1 MLALREAVAAYRDG
15 WVRVW
20 QAPRILVL
28 LAGATILVTAAG
40 LDGAPASRPF
50 VLDVFEPLGTALMG
64 GAIAAALDAS
74 DVTSR
79 LGGESAPW
87 LLWLLVV
94 IGGVVLTGGV
104 MDRYARQR
112 PLDARTFWG
121 VSGELAFRLIRLSAI
136 GGALFAVLTGALVLV
151 LDAIA
156 TAVLAAAG
164 PERGEA
170 MLWALELG
178 LRVPYLAAAFALFA
192 ATDAGRVRMVVERR
206 RSALFA
212 FTAGARFAWR
222 HRAPVVAPLRG
233 VVRHRRD
240 PLGAGLGRRA
250 VAGAGHRPGAA
261 PRRRPGRR
269 RDHRGARQRRR
280 RHRPVPGRPGARVL
294 RRAAAPGLAGL
305 PRHRDALRAEPR
317 VTFLRPSETLS
328 ASVPAVSPA
337 GLARRR
343 DPQCSS
349 RPPRPRRS

>member
-1 MLALREAVAAYRDG
+1 MLAPREALAAYRDG
-15 WVRVW
+15 WARVCR
-20 QAPRILVL
+20 APRILVL
-28 LAGATILVTAAG
+28 LTGATILVTAAG
-40 LDGAPASRPF
+40 LDGVPASRPP

-87 LLWLLVV
+87 MLWLFVV

-136 GGALFAVLTGALVLV
+136 GGALFTVLTGVLVLV

-164 PERGEA
+164 PERGET

-222 HRAPVVAPLRG
+222 HRGPAVLLYAALFAT
-233 VVRHRRD
+233 
-240 PLGAGLGRRA
+240 AGI
-250 VAGAGHRPGAA
+250 PW
-261 PRRRPGRR
+261 
-269 RDHRGARQRRR
+269 
-280 RHRPVPGRPGARVL
+280 
-294 RRAAAPGLAGL
+294 
-305 PRHRDALRAEPR
+305 AL
-317 VTFLRPSETLS
+317 LS
-328 ASVPAVSPA
+328 AAELWLEPGA
-337 GLARRR
+337 GLARLVDALRVGAAITAALVSAAAAISLFQAALAHASYVAPPRLVWPDSPAIETLTDRR
-343 DPQCSS
+343 DS
-349 RPPRPRRS
+349 PPA

>member
-15 WVRVW
+15 WARVW

-28 LAGATILVTAAG
+28 LAGATILMTAAG
-40 LDGAPASRPF
+40 VDGAPASRPF
-50 VLDVFEPLGTALMG
+50 ALDVFEPLGTALMG

-79 LGGESAPW
+79 IGGESAPW

-94 IGGVVLTGGV
+94 LGGVVLTGGV

-121 VSGELAFRLIRLSAI
+121 VSGELASRLIRLSVI
-136 GGALFAVLTGALVLV
+136 GGVLFAVLTGALVLV

-164 PERGEA
+164 PERGES

-178 LRVPYLAAAFALFA
+178 LRVPYLAAALALFA
-192 ATDAGRVRMVVERR
+192 ATDVGRVRMVVERR

-222 HRAPVVAPLRG
+222 HRTPVVVLY
-233 VVRHRRD
+233 
-240 PLGAGLGRRA
+240 GALFA
-250 VAGAGHRPGAA
+250 TAGIPWALVSAAELSLEPGI
-261 PRRRPGRR
+261 
-269 RDHRGARQRRR
+269 
-280 RHRPVPGRPGARVL
+280 
-294 RRAAAPGLAGL
+294 
-305 PRHRDALRAEPR
+305 
-317 VTFLRPSETLS
+317 
-328 ASVPAVSPA
+328 
-337 GLARRR
+337 GLARLLDAVQVGAAITAALVSAAAATALFQAALAHASYVAPPPLIWPDSPAIETLGHSGSPRR
-343 DPQCSS
+343 DF
-349 RPPRPRRS
+349 PPAV

>member
-136 GGALFAVLTGALVLV
+136 GGALFTRAHRR
-151 LDAIA
+151 
-156 TAVLAAAG
+156 AASWSWTRSPRPSSA
-164 PERGEA
+164 PPARSA
-170 MLWALELG
+170 ARSMLWALELG
-178 LRVPYLAAAFALFA
+178 LRVPYLAAALALFA

-222 HRAPVVAPLRG
+222 HRAPVVLLYAALFATAGIPWALVSAAELWLEPG
-233 VVRHRRD
+233 V
-240 PLGAGLGRRA
+240 
-250 VAGAGHRPGAA
+250 
-261 PRRRPGRR
+261 
-269 RDHRGARQRRR
+269 
-280 RHRPVPGRPGARVL
+280 
-294 RRAAAPGLAGL
+294 
-305 PRHRDALRAEPR
+305 
-317 VTFLRPSETLS
+317 
-328 ASVPAVSPA
+328 
-337 GLARRR
+337 GLARLLDAIQVGAAITAALVSAAAATSLFQAALAHASYVAPPRLVWPDSPAIETLGESRR
-343 DPQCSS
+343 DF
-349 RPPRPRRS
+349 PPAV

>member
-1 MLALREAVAAYRDG
+1 
-15 WVRVW
+15 
-20 QAPRILVL
+20 
-28 LAGATILVTAAG
+28 
-40 LDGAPASRPF
+40 
-50 VLDVFEPLGTALMG
+50 MG

-136 GGALFAVLTGALVLV
+136 GGALFTVLTGALVLV

-178 LRVPYLAAAFALFA
+178 LARSLPRGGARA
-192 ATDAGRVRMVVERR
+192 VRRDRR
-206 RSALFA
+206 RP
-212 FTAGARFAWR
+212 GA
-222 HRAPVVAPLRG
+222 
-233 VVRHRRD
+233 D
-240 PLGAGLGRRA
+240 GRRA
-250 VAGAGHRPGAA
+250 PAQRAVRVHGRRPLRLAA
-261 PRRRPGRR
+261 PRRRSSSSTRRCSPPPGSPGRCVSAAELWLEPGVGLAR
-269 RDHRGARQRRR
+269 LLDAVQVGAAITAALVSAAAATAA
-280 RHRPVPGRPGARVL
+280 VPGRAGARVL

-305 PRHRDALRAEPR
+305 PRHRDARGAPEAAP
-317 VTFLRPSETLS
+317 T
-328 ASVPAVSPA
+328 
-337 GLARRR
+337 
-343 DPQCSS
+343 
-349 RPPRPRRS
+349 